1 MSNVTKEY
9 DAGHLSLLELI
20 RVMSEIAG
28 APFAAGALVK
38 TGLGIARRAEAMEF
52 PTFQA
57 FLQSVEAGANI
68 VAKFEGAARYYGDG
82 IFGLPVCP
90 FAESVRTYQEYG
102 GTLPAEYSAVTVS
115 LNRPSATSDKL
126 RVGHGASVSPFC
138 GVHQPI
144 RSALAEKIRV
154 GGKPVVVYQLG
165 CKSGAGRRSVA
176 EHFLQQAGVDRQLVD
191 QVLDEN
197 MCCYCAR
204 AE

>member
-1 MSNVTKEY
+1 MSNVSRQY

-38 TGLGIARRAEAMEF
+38 TGLGIAKRAEIMEF

-57 FLQSVEAGANI
+57 FLESVEAGANV
-68 VAKFEGAARYYGDG
+68 VASFEGAARYYGEG
-82 IFGLPVCP
+82 VFGLPVCP

-102 GTLPAEYSAVTVS
+102 GTLPTEYSAVTDS
-115 LNRPSATSDKL
+115 LNRPSAISEKL

-154 GGKPVVVYQLG
+154 EGKPVVVYQLG
-165 CKSGAGRRSVA
+165 CKSGAGRRSIA
-176 EHFLQQAGVDRQLVD
+176 EQFVRQAGVDRQVVD
-191 QVLDEN
+191 KVLDEN

-204 AE
+204 VG